1 MGEPGPM
8 CWGMEISWSIGKDW
22 VGDINEHICSRKDS
36 RSHVLGEGW

>member
-8 CWGMEISWSIGKDW
+8 CWGMEIPWPIVKDW
-22 VGDINEHICSRKDS
+22 MGISICTCVIGKDS